1 MKNKGVGALWEHRL
15 RSWFV
20 GIGNSPMFTGV
31 AAVLSVLAGALAS
44 FFTNS
49 IRTSLALPADP
60 TKGNSIQ
67 LANFHWSFE
76 ATIFWLLVAS
86 AAGLFG
92 LNKFADSDI
101 DNKHKNDINKKLHGL
116 ESMPPDAFLE
126 KLEAGFNDAREAD
139 TAARAQ
145 LASAPGQRMSPVQMD
160 YYICKILGILEQLA
174 RAYDGNIDAS
184 YRVYLMRFT
193 GQRVA
198 SSKLARAVDVAMLP
212 ARESHHGYLETFASL
227 SVTGGHAEVS
237 AEGLGPLVEF
247 AVPVLR
253 SDKSDNKRDFL
264 PGGARAMFMGRIY
277 ECNSV
282 PRLLAAIAEEV
293 SDHQQDATRRFYK
306 EGPGKGVKSFISLSI
321 PNSSWAPQSIHWQG
335 SDVCGVVTIEADR
348 EGLLKNAVGFFCPVV
363 QPFLYMLAD
372 MLASRTEEGH

>member
-1 MKNKGVGALWEHRL
+1 MNNKGVGALSEPRL

-20 GIGNSPMFTGV
+20 GIGNSPLLNGV

-60 TKGNSIQ
+60 SKGNSIQ
-67 LANFHWSFE
+67 IENFHWSFE
-76 ATIFWLLVAS
+76 ATIFWILVAS

-101 DNKHKNDINKKLHGL
+101 DNKHKDDLNKKLHGL

-126 KLEAGFNDAREAD
+126 KLEAGFSNARGVYA
-139 TAARAQ
+139 AARASF
-145 LASAPGQRMSPVQMD
+145 ASAPKQLMSPAQID
-160 YYICKILGILEQLA
+160 PYICKILAILEQLA

-198 SSKLARAVDVAMLP
+198 EVKLKRAVYVPMLP
-212 ARESHHGYLETFASL
+212 ADESRHGYLEAFTSL
-227 SVTGGHAEVS
+227 SVTGGHTEVS
-237 AEGLGPLVEF
+237 THGLGQLEEF

-253 SDKSDNKRDFL
+253 RDKSNNKRDFL
-264 PGGARAMFMGRIY
+264 PGGARAMFVGRIY
-277 ECNSV
+277 ECHSV
-282 PRLLAAIAEEV
+282 PQLLAEIVEEV
-293 SDHQQDATRRFYK
+293 SDHQQDATRRFYR

-321 PNSSWAPQSIHWQG
+321 PNNKWEPQSIHWQG

-348 EGLLKNAVGFFCPVV
+348 EDLLKNAAGFFCPVV
-363 QPFLYMLAD
+363 QPLLYTIAA
-372 MLASRTEEGH
+372 MLASRIEDDH

>member
-1 MKNKGVGALWEHRL
+1 MKNKGVGSSSERRL

-20 GIGNSPMFTGV
+20 GVGNSPILNGV

-60 TKGNSIQ
+60 AKGNSIHF
-67 LANFHWSFE
+67 ANFHWSLE
-76 ATIFWLLVAS
+76 ATIFWILVAS

-101 DNKHKNDINKKLHGL
+101 DNKHKDDLNKKLHGL

-126 KLEAGFNDAREAD
+126 KLEAGFGEARDADA
-139 TAARAQ
+139 AARAV
-145 LASAPGQRMSPVQMD
+145 LASAPGQSVSAVQID
-160 YYICKILGILEQLA
+160 SYICKILVVLEQLA
-174 RAYDGNIDAS
+174 RTYDGNVDAS

-198 SSKLARAVDVAMLP
+198 TQKLERAVDTAMLP
-212 ARESHHGYLETFASL
+212 ASESHHGYLETFASL
-227 SVTGGHAEVS
+227 SVTGGHAEFS
-237 AEGLGPLVEF
+237 AQGLGQLVEF

-253 SDKSDNKRDFL
+253 RDKSNNKRDFL
-264 PGGARAMFMGRIY
+264 PGGARAMLVGRIY

-282 PRLLAAIAEEV
+282 PRLLETIADEV

-306 EGPGKGVKSFISLSI
+306 EGPGKGVMSFISLSI
-321 PNSSWAPQSIHWQG
+321 PNNTWAPQSIHWQG

-348 EGLLKNAVGFFCPVV
+348 EDLLKNAAGFFCPVV

-372 MLASRTEEGH
+372 MLANRTEDGR